1 MTLKIRVPSDKED
14 LNLKIFNMI
23 PRVNEAK
30 VLLKHIHVIVNSN
43 SIVQNIIKIKNENDK
58 WSKAVIAVKRVLE

>member
-1 MTLKIRVPSDKED
+1 
-14 LNLKIFNMI
+14 MI